1 MSDIRRKL
9 AKGQTSI
16 ELTIPLG
23 SAMTLAVT
31 DVGGAAVTLRRAL
44 TGSITATIN
53 IADPRYS
60 ACGWLWKVS
69 ESLLSNAWK
78 KRWFVLADGQL
89 TYYNSEFAL
98 DQPKHTILGTQITAI
113 GEEQY
118 KGRNATKISYTWE
131 NTDTFWQ
138 LDFDEEAP
146 PAMKSIWL
154 RRLYRVASNVTDPY
168 MMDLHNKFKISK
180 SSSKVGDATTTS
192 PLPKTRAP
200 VSKRMSIFK

>member
-1 MSDIRRKL
+1 
-9 AKGQTSI
+9 
-16 ELTIPLG
+16 
-23 SAMTLAVT
+23 MTLAVT
-31 DVGGAAVTLRRAL
+31 DVGGAAVTVRRAL
-44 TGSITATIN
+44 TGTITVTVS

-60 ACGWLWKVS
+60 TCGWLWKVS

-89 TYYNSEFAL
+89 TYFNSEFAL
-98 DQPKHTILGTQITAI
+98 EQPKHTIIGSQITAI
-113 GEEQY
+113 DEEQY
-118 KGRNATKISYTWE
+118 KGKNATKISYTWE

-146 PAMKSIWL
+146 AALKAIWL
-154 RRLYRVASNVTDPY
+154 RRLYRVATNIIDPA
-168 MMDLHNKFKISK
+168 MMDLRNKFNISK
-180 SSSKVGDATTTS
+180 SSSKAADSTS